1 MLTATIEA
9 VKAYFD
15 ATEKLREE
23 YQGAKERHL
32 MKQSRLTAARTSQL
46 DGLPHSGGQYDGIQ
60 RLLESVEEAGSK
72 ADRLLKLLKARQVEV
87 EELAV
92 KLERCGER
100 GCEEMAEL
108 LRLRYIRG
116 LSATAAIMRMYGVEP
131 GQREWSKY
139 HRRFYRRQERAFELL
154 AILAAKYF

>member
-1 MLTATIEA
+1 MLTATVEA
-9 VKAYFD
+9 VKAFFD
-15 ATEKLREE
+15 ASEELREE
-23 YQGAKERHL
+23 YLRANDRRL
-32 MKQSRLTAARTSQL
+32 MKLSRLTAARTSQL

-72 ADRLLKLLKARQVEV
+72 ADRLLKQLKARQVEV

-108 LRLRYIRG
+108 LRLRYIAG
-116 LSATAAIMRMYGVEP
+116 LSATATIMRMYGAKP
-131 GQREWSKY
+131 GQQEWSKY
-139 HRRFYRRQERAFELL
+139 HRRYYRRQERAFELL
-154 AILAAKYF
+154 AILAEKYF